1 MWGGLLMIENLS
13 ASRWLSGV
21 CGIGLVLLFPLACAA
36 QIFDAR
42 GPAPAQ
48 NKTSAIAEKIN
59 ANTLMVLTAGSG
71 LTYGAFAADLATV
84 LNDGD
89 EFRILPVQGHSAFQ
103 NVRDVRYLHGVDMG
117 FVQSNV
123 LGYYRRNGL
132 IPDISDKIAYL
143 FKVCNLEIHIIT
155 RSDISSIEQLR
166 GKKVNVNQA
175 GSGTQLTAM
184 DLFSFLGLKVEEVNM
199 RQNDAFEKLK
209 AGEIAATVALTGKPS
224 REIAKL
230 RAKDGFRILPIAFDK
245 KMVGDFAPTM
255 LTHEDYPDLIPDGQ
269 TVETVASGTV
279 MIAYNWPK
287 NTDRYRRLDKFV
299 KTFFPRLEEFRKP
312 PRHEKWNDTV
322 LSTVLPG
329 WKRFEGA
336 EEWLKQSREQD
347 VPVRREQFEQ
357 FLASR
362 NVSARTLPQNERD
375 KLFEEF
381 LKWNNTRH

>member
-1 MWGGLLMIENLS
+1 M
-13 ASRWLSGV
+13 A
-21 CGIGLVLLFPLACAA
+21 VLLPLACASQIAHA
-36 QIFDAR
+36 Q
-42 GPAPAQ
+42 APAVQ
-48 NKTSAIAEKIN
+48 QQQQSKTSALVEKIN
-59 ANTLMVLTAGSG
+59 GNTLMVLTAGSG

-103 NVRDVRYLHGVDMG
+103 NVRDVRYLRGIDLG

-143 FKVCNLEIHIIT
+143 LKVCNLEIHIIT
-155 RSDISSIEQLR
+155 RSDITSIEQLR

-209 AGEIAATVALTGKPS
+209 TGEIAATVALTGKPS
-224 REIAKL
+224 REIVKL
-230 RAKDGFRILPIAFDK
+230 KSKDGFRILPIPFDK
-245 KMVGDFAPTM
+245 KMLGDFAPTS
-255 LTHEDYPDLIPDGQ
+255 LTHEDYPDLIPQGQ
-269 TVETVASGTV
+269 SVETVASGTIL
-279 MIAYNWPK
+279 IAYNWPK
-287 NTDRYRRLDKFV
+287 NTERYRRIDKFV
-299 KTFFPRLEEFRKP
+299 KAFFPRLEEFRKP

-336 EEWLKQSREQD
+336 DEWLKQSREPD
-347 VPVRREQFEQ
+347 VNARRDQFEQ

-362 NVSARTLPQNERD
+362 NTSSKQLPESDRN

-381 LKWNNTRH
+381 LKWSSTRY

>member
-1 MWGGLLMIENLS
+1 M
-13 ASRWLSGV
+13 A
-21 CGIGLVLLFPLACAA
+21 VLLSLACASQIARA
-36 QIFDAR
+36 QQ
-42 GPAPAQ
+42 APAVQ
-48 NKTSAIAEKIN
+48 QQSKSSPLVEKIN
-59 ANTLMVLTAGSG
+59 ANTVMVLTAGSG

-103 NVRDVRYLHGVDMG
+103 NVRDVRYLRGIDMG

-143 FKVCNLEIHIIT
+143 FKVANLEIHVIT
-155 RSDISSIEQLR
+155 RSDITSVEQLR

-209 AGEIAATVALTGKPS
+209 TGEIAATVALTGKPS

-245 KMVGDFAPTM
+245 KMLGDFAPTS
-255 LTHEDYPDLIPDGQ
+255 LTHEDYPDLIPEGQ
-269 TVETVASGTV
+269 TVETVASGTI

-287 NTDRYRRLDKFV
+287 NSDHYRRIDKFV
-299 KTFFPRLEEFRKP
+299 KAFFPRLEEFRKP

-329 WKRFEGA
+329 WKRFEAA
-336 EEWLKQSREQD
+336 EEWLKQSREAD
-347 VPVRREQFEQ
+347 INARRDQFEQ

-362 NVSARTLPQNERD
+362 NISARQLPENDRN

-381 LKWNNTRH
+381 LKWSSSRF

>member
-1 MWGGLLMIENLS
+1 MIGNLS
-13 ASRWLSGV
+13 ASRWLSGIL
-21 CGIGLVLLFPLACAA
+21 GIGMALLLPLACAA
-36 QIFDAR
+36 QVPDAR
-42 GPAPAQ
+42 GQTAAQ
-48 NKTSAIAEKIN
+48 SKTNALVDKIN
-59 ANTLMVLTAGSG
+59 SNTLMVLTAGSG

-103 NVRDVRYLHGVDMG
+103 NVRDVRFLRGIDMG

-132 IPDISDKIAYL
+132 IPDISDKISYL

-155 RSDISSIEQLR
+155 RSDITSVEQLR

-184 DLFSFLGLKVEEVNM
+184 DLFSFLGIKVEEVNM

-209 AGEIAATVALTGKPS
+209 NGEIAATVALTGKPS

-230 RAKDGFRILPIAFDK
+230 KSKEGFRILPIPFDK
-245 KMVGDFAPTM
+245 RMLGDFAPTM
-255 LTHEDYPDLIPDGQ
+255 LTHEDYPDLIAADQ

-336 EEWLKQSREQD
+336 DEWLKQSRDQA
-347 VPVRREQFEQ
+347 VHARRDQFEQ

-362 NVSARTLPQNERD
+362 NVSPRSLPENERD
-375 KLFEEF
+375 RLFEEF
-381 LKWNNTRH
+381 LKWSSTRY

>member
-1 MWGGLLMIENLS
+1 M
-13 ASRWLSGV
+13 A
-21 CGIGLVLLFPLACAA
+21 VLLSLACASQIARA
-36 QIFDAR
+36 QQ
-42 GPAPAQ
+42 APAVQ
-48 NKTSAIAEKIN
+48 QQSKSSPLVEKIN
-59 ANTLMVLTAGSG
+59 ANTVMVLTAGSG

-103 NVRDVRYLHGVDMG
+103 NVRDVRYLRGIDMG

-143 FKVCNLEIHIIT
+143 FKVANLEIHVIT
-155 RSDISSIEQLR
+155 RSDITSVEQLR

-184 DLFSFLGLKVEEVNM
+184 DLFAFLGLKVEEVNM

-209 AGEIAATVALTGKPS
+209 TGEIAATVALTGKPS

-245 KMVGDFAPTM
+245 KMLGDFAPTS
-255 LTHEDYPDLIPDGQ
+255 LTHEDYPDLIPEGQ
-269 TVETVASGTV
+269 TVETVASGTI

-287 NTDRYRRLDKFV
+287 NSDHYRRIDKFV
-299 KTFFPRLEEFRKP
+299 KAFFPRLEEFRKP

-329 WKRFEGA
+329 WKRFEAA
-336 EEWLKQSREQD
+336 EEWLKQSREAD
-347 VPVRREQFEQ
+347 INARRDQFEQ

-362 NVSARTLPQNERD
+362 NISAKRLPENDRN

-381 LKWNNTRH
+381 LKWSSSRF